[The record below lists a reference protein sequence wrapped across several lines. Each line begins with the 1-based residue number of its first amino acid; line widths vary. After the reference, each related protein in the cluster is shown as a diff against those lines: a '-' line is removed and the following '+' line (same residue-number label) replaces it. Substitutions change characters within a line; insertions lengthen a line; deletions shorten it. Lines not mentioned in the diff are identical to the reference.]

1 MQLLLHK
8 FKIIK
13 PPNMLKLNHY
23 TTLQT
28 RRFQDIS
35 LKTNRKGAR
44 DRDHTRAFKC
54 VTIFTGLFYST
65 HWVPGSTFNSILTHC
80 LRPMKSSK
88 KMCTCIVMANWRCKY
103 RLEKVFNPRKSVLIV
118 PNLNNYEIACCQTL
132 KKSNTVMYFIC

>member
-1 MQLLLHK
+1 MAFNTENPYIIRTKLYEYWANGLQLLLHK

-65 HWVPGSTFNSILTHC
+65 H
-80 LRPMKSSK
+80 
-88 KMCTCIVMANWRCKY
+88 
-103 RLEKVFNPRKSVLIV
+103 
-118 PNLNNYEIACCQTL
+118 
-132 KKSNTVMYFIC
+132 